1 MERQIAQGMF
11 AKEDVTKS
19 DRVLHTPGN
28 FAKKCL
34 LYVQEAGT
42 LESLIPHVC
51 RRNHLD
57 SWLIFEVLQGRGTI
71 SYEGQ
76 TYELMQGQYIWIDC
90 NCAQEF

>member
-57 SWLIFEVLQGRGTI
+57 SWLIFEAVGRCYAVFCRRLCVTFPSTNG
-71 SYEGQ
+71 
-76 TYELMQGQYIWIDC
+76 
-90 NCAQEF
+90 